1 MTPYRHLFGPMS
13 NLKHL
18 HVWDCQMIINKI
30 DKLRVKEVRGNLPD
44 LEKKGYKVFY
54 LEINKF
60 VLSRKCIFLKKNL
73 VVKEKVTKKIDLHEC
88 DIVDID

>member
-1 MTPYRHLFGPMS
+1 
-13 NLKHL
+13 
-18 HVWDCQMIINKI
+18 MIINKI
-30 DKLRVKEVRGNLPD
+30 DKLRVKKVRGNLPD
-44 LEKKGYKVFY
+44 LEKKGYKVSY
-54 LEINKF
+54 PEINKF